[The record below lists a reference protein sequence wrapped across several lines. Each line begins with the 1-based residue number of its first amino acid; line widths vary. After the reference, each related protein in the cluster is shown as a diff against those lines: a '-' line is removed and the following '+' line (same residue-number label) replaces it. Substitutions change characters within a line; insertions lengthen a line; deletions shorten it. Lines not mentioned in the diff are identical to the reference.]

1 MTEHTSMLDE
11 LFYPSGKSL
20 HKMTIGQ
27 SGSGKSYFIEATA
40 KAFWKQNNDP
50 NMRMVYFSPKNEGFT
65 DLLQKKQKPV
75 YDVEGMNKQLVEN
88 KLVVFYPEITGLSDT
103 MDDVINSLFDIKDQN
118 PDFKC
123 TLIIDDC
130 QIFLSARKA
139 ASDAFNRI
147 ALLGRS
153 RNLNAIYISH
163 AVVLNKSLEGQ
174 VDIMAL
180 FTLPSKTH
188 WKQTEERFGFDPAPY
203 MGSLKADDYSFLYV
217 NLRKGQANMMNPLG
231 E

>member
-1 MTEHTSMLDE
+1 MSEHSMLDE
-11 LFYPSGKSL
+11 LFYPSGTSL
-20 HKMTIGQ
+20 HKMVVGQ

-40 KAFWKQNNDP
+40 KAFWKQKKDP

-188 WKQTEERFGFDPAPY
+188 WKQTEERFGFNPEPFMDD
-203 MGSLKADDYSFLYV
+203 LKADDYSFLYV
-217 NLRKGQANMMNPLG
+217 NLRKGQANMMNPIG